1 VDSVGSVGGSSLT
14 QLVDLVPPAPQAAA
28 PPVGQPSSVAAG
40 PSIADI
46 QAAMV
51 TPTLQAQQGDIL
63 GPAPVHKLQPIV
75 NGIAELSR
83 MPVRAV
89 ALRSPNDVMSR
100 AMALTQVILS
110 PMSGGGDPGPGG
122 GGPK

>member
-1 VDSVGSVGGSSLT
+1 MDPVGSVGRSSLT
-14 QLVDLVPPAPQAAA
+14 QQVDLMPPAPQAPSPVTSQ
-28 PPVGQPSSVAAG
+28 PPASVG
-40 PSIADI
+40 PSIAE
-46 QAAMV
+46 
-51 TPTLQAQQGDIL
+51 LQATLAAPSLNSQQGDIL
-63 GPAPVHKLQPIV
+63 GPVPVHKLQPIV
-75 NGIAELSR
+75 NGIAQLSR

-89 ALRSPNDVMSR
+89 ALRSPDDVMSR